1 MYSRS
6 TIDTPITGTMSDSIT
21 VTSSALGA
29 DPSTPSVPAGMTSE
43 SRQHA
48 VVSTDGKGHDKI
60 SVKAGIGATLASVPP
75 TPIYADT
82 ARPTWLPQNFKNPEA
97 LVQSQKEA
105 QATITRLSQELALLK
120 GGAATTPAST
130 PSPSAVATPSGPV
143 APPAPTTSVAE
154 PSTALQ
160 AGFAAG
166 STASPDSPPAALE
179 PTPTPAPQPEPV
191 DLLALSA
198 EWAANGGKLTA
209 TSEARLA
216 KHGIGKAQVEQFI
229 EAQTALADKYA
240 ASLAQVAGGS
250 DRLPLVLE
258 WHALNNPQAAARY
271 NQALAASDIQG
282 ARLILAGM
290 SASYTDAVGR
300 DPRLAIGGVEAGR
313 MVTEQ
318 PFASMAELQAA
329 QSDPRYRNGTDPAYI
344 RSVERRG
351 LDYARRRRGGSAM

>member
-1 MYSRS
+1 
-6 TIDTPITGTMSDSIT
+6 MSDSIT
-21 VTSSALGA
+21 VTSSGLGA
-29 DPSTPSVPAGMTSE
+29 NPATPSIPAGMTS
-43 SRQHA
+43 SSTQHSI
-48 VVSTDGKGHDKI
+48 VSTDGKGHEKI
-60 SVKAGIGATLASVPP
+60 SVKAGVGATLASIPP

-82 ARPTWLPQNFKNPEA
+82 ARAAWLPQQFKSPEA
-97 LVQSQKEA
+97 MAASYKEA
-105 QATITRLSQELALLK
+105 QATITRQAQELALLK

-130 PSPSAVATPSGPV
+130 PSLSAAATPSGP
-143 APPAPTTSVAE
+143 AALPAPTTSAAQ

-160 AGFAAG
+160 QGFVEGATVPPA
-166 STASPDSPPAALE
+166 SPPAALE